1 MSINN
6 TLAFVFPGQGSQ
18 TVGMLADLASTHT
31 EIKDTFD
38 EASETLGRDLLSL
51 AQEGPADK
59 QNLTQNTQPLVL
71 TASVAIWRIW
81 QKQSTLKPAYMA
93 GHSLGEYTALVCA
106 DSLSFMDAVKLVE
119 KRACFMQQAV
129 AEGEGSMAA
138 ILGLDLSVLMNI
150 CAEAA
155 ENEVVSAVNF
165 NAPGQIVIAGNTNA
179 VNRAIEL
186 AKAQGAK
193 RALALAVSVPS
204 HCALMEPAATKLS
217 AEMADVSFSSPNIK
231 VLHNTD
237 VASHNDVASIKQAL
251 EKQLYTPVRW
261 TETIETLAKREMTT
275 IIECGPGKVLS
286 GLNKRIDK
294 SLTLHSLTDLNSFN
308 KALEAL
314 T

>member
-1 MSINN
+1 MPINN

-18 TVGMLADLASTHT
+18 TVGMLADLASAYT
-31 EIKDTFD
+31 EVKDCFG
-38 EASETLGRDLLSL
+38 EASEALGRDLWSL

-81 QKQSTLKPAYMA
+81 QKQAILKPAYMA

-106 DSLSFMDAVKLVE
+106 DSLSFIDAVKLVE

-138 ILGLDLSVLMNI
+138 ILGLELDVLINI
-150 CAEAA
+150 CDEAA

-165 NAPGQIVIAGNTNA
+165 NAPGQIVIAGNTHA

-204 HCALMEPAATKLS
+204 HCALMEPAAAKMST
-217 AEMADVSFSSPNIK
+217 EMINMTFSTPSMA

-237 VASHNDVASIKQAL
+237 VLSHSDAPSIKKAL

-261 TETIETLAKREMTT
+261 TETIETLVKNKVNTVV
-275 IIECGPGKVLS
+275 ECGPGKVLS

-294 SLTLHSLTDLNSFN
+294 TLELHSLTDLNSFN

>member
-1 MSINN
+1 MPIDN

-18 TVGMLADLASTHT
+18 TVGMLADLAITHS

-38 EASETLGRDLLSL
+38 EASEALGRDLWLL

-59 QNLTQNTQPLVL
+59 QNQTQNTQPLVL

-106 DSLSFMDAVKLVE
+106 DSLSFIDAVKLVE

-138 ILGLDLSVLMNI
+138 ILGLDLSVLMTI

-165 NAPGQIVIAGNTNA
+165 NAPGQIVIAGNTKA

-204 HCALMEPAATKLS
+204 HCALMEPAATNMS
-217 AEMADVSFSSPNIK
+217 AEMSNVSFSTPNTTI
-231 VLHNTD
+231 LHNTD
-237 VASHNDVASIKQAL
+237 VASHDDVGSIKNAL

-261 TETIETLAKREMTT
+261 TETVETLVKREVTT
-275 IIECGPGKVLS
+275 IVECGPGKVLS

-294 SLTLHSLTDLNSFN
+294 TLTLHSLTDLNSFS